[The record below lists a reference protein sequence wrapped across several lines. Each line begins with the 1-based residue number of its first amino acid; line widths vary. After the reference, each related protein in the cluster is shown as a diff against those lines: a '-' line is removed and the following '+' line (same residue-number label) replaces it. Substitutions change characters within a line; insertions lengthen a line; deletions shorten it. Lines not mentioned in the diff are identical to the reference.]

1 MLRPMKKL
9 VLPVRKE
16 TNVFFLKKI
25 LHELFPEYDI
35 IQLNVTDGPVLFYL
49 KNGTFLKPAS
59 CN

>member
-1 MLRPMKKL
+1 MKKL